1 MNQMDY
7 IFFEEFKTLDN
18 LCRDIYGTTQG
29 VTGYIN
35 DMERVPWGNSHFVT
49 NWETDLKRLRELRHL
64 RNHLAHTSGSF
75 DDEYCTQ
82 EDIEW
87 VRSFYKRILNQ
98 TDPMALLRKILKSE
112 RQNPRQR
119 NQISR
124 ASVQMNET
132 VNRVPEKTKTSGCLL
147 GIIVV
152 LAVALICGAVIV
164 KNFI

>member
-1 MNQMDY
+1 
-7 IFFEEFKTLDN
+7 
-18 LCRDIYGTTQG
+18 
-29 VTGYIN
+29 
-35 DMERVPWGNSHFVT
+35 
-49 NWETDLKRLRELRHL
+49 
-64 RNHLAHTSGSF
+64 
-75 DDEYCTQ
+75 
-82 EDIEW
+82 
-87 VRSFYKRILNQ
+87 
-98 TDPMALLRKILKSE
+98 MALLRKILKSE

-147 GIIVV
+147 GVIVV